1 MNTLN
6 TDVEM
11 ERYGDESDV
20 LIVGGGPAGLSA
32 ACKLKLLANEQGKE
46 LRVCL
51 VEKAAE
57 LGKKQVIVECGKTQG
72 IGSFISV

>member
-1 MNTLN
+1 MGVLLHLNVDMNNLN

-11 ERYGDESDV
+11 ERYGDEADV

-57 LGKKQVIVECGKTQG
+57 
-72 IGSFISV
+72 IGN